1 MGVVSV
7 SKLKDA
13 LSEYLNRAA
22 YGGERIIVT
31 SRDKPKAA
39 VISVADLEHSEELE
53 DAQAAREALAAY
65 QVGET
70 VPYEEFRTELMTQGL
85 LDEAD

>member
-22 YGGERIIVT
+22 YGGERIVVA
-31 SRDKPKAA
+31 SRGKPKAA
-39 VISVADLEHSEELE
+39 VIGVADLELLEELE
-53 DAQAAREALAAY
+53 DAQSAREALAAY
-65 QVGET
+65 QAGET
-70 VPYEEFRTELMTQGL
+70 VPYEEYRVELVAEGL
-85 LDEAD
+85 LDE

>member
-7 SKLKDA
+7 SRLKNA

-22 YGGERIIVT
+22 YGGERIVIA
-31 SRDKPKAA
+31 SRGKPKAA
-39 VISVADLEHSEELE
+39 VISIADLRRLEELE

-65 QVGET
+65 QAGET
-70 VPYEEFRTELMTQGL
+70 APYEDFRTNLAAEGL
-85 LDEAD
+85 ING

>member
-1 MGVVSV
+1 MGTVSV
-7 SKLKDA
+7 SKLKDE

-31 SRDKPKAA
+31 SHDRPKAA
-39 VISVADLEHSEELE
+39 VISVSDLELLEELE

-65 QVGET
+65 RAGET
-70 VPYEEFRTELMTQGL
+70 VPYEEFRAELVAEGL
-85 LDEAD
+85 LDE

>member
-1 MGVVSV
+1 MSVVSV

-22 YGGERIIVT
+22 YGGERIVVA
-31 SRDKPKAA
+31 SRGKPKAA
-39 VISVADLEHSEELE
+39 VISVADLQRLEELE

-65 QVGET
+65 QAGDT
-70 VPYEEFRTELMTQGL
+70 VPYDEYRLELVSEGL
-85 LDEAD
+85 LDE